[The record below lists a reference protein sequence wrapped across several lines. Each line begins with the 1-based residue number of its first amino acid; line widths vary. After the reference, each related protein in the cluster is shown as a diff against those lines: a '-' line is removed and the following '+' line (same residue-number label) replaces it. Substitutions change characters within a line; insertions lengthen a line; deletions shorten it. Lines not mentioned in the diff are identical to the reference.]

1 MKLKYN
7 YNNHSLLFSAGSH
20 LYLYRL
26 DPITGRLVE
35 VAHKALQ
42 YLITSIHEEGGRIC
56 VTFHND
62 SVSFYEFD
70 QESNTYEFLKR

>member
-1 MKLKYN
+1 MHYR
-7 YNNHSLLFSAGSH
+7 LLFSAGSH

-26 DPITGRLVE
+26 DPVTGHLVE

-70 QESNTYEFLKR
+70 HSLKTYNFLKR